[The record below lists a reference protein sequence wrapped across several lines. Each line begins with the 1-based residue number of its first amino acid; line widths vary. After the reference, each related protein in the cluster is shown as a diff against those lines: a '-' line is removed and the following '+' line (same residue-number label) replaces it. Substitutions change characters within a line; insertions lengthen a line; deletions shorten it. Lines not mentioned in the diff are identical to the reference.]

1 MQNVCVCV
9 SVEAFSLNIFLLFL
23 QELEKFKFVLDFK
36 IKDLKQQVEPRE
48 LELQKTR
55 DLVGKMETELGRL
68 TSTLNIVFS
77 VTNSI
82 TLFRFI
88 TSFCGIDN
96 IPRSIPRYCQSHRTL
111 LWIWVMSCLVVL
123 LNANC
128 KPPMQCHRH

>member
-9 SVEAFSLNIFLLFL
+9 CRGIFLKRVLFFL

-68 TSTLNIVFS
+68 
-77 VTNSI
+77 
-82 TLFRFI
+82 
-88 TSFCGIDN
+88 
-96 IPRSIPRYCQSHRTL
+96 L
-111 LWIWVMSCLVVL
+111 L
-123 LNANC
+123 
-128 KPPMQCHRH
+128 H